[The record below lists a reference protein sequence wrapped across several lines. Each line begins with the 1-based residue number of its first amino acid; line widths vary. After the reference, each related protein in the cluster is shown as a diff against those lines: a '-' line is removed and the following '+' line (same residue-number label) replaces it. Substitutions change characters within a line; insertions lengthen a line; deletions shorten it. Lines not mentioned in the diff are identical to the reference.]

1 MIDCMGDSRPDR
13 ENSQVSARKET
24 SDGMTRIEGLG
35 KKERREM
42 EGMEMQGEQMRLEFE
57 SRSENEQFAR
67 MVVAAF
73 MLKCNP
79 TVEELEDVKTAVSEA
94 VTNCIIHGYENE
106 VHTIRLAAAL
116 DGTWLTVTVEDDG
129 VGIPDIEKAME
140 PMYTTKPQLDRSG
153 MGFSFMEAF
162 MDELHVVSREGRGTS
177 VRMRKKIGSDRAE
190 SGNASDGSCNR
201 TD

>member
-1 MIDCMGDSRPDR
+1 MM
-13 ENSQVSARKET
+13 K
-24 SDGMTRIEGLG
+24 
-35 KKERREM
+35 M
-42 EGMEMQGEQMRLEFE
+42 EGQEMQEEQMRLEFE
-57 SRSENEQFAR
+57 SRSENEKFAR

-106 VHTIRLAAAL
+106 IHTIRLTAAL
-116 DGTWLTVTVEDDG
+116 DGAWLTVTVEDDG

-162 MDELHVVSREGRGTS
+162 MDELHVVSGQGRGTS

-190 SGNASDGSCNR
+190 SGKACDGSCNR

>member
-1 MIDCMGDSRPDR
+1 MQSLTNEKINDNTGLTAEEAEARRLAQLRARLNSR
-13 ENSQVSARKET
+13 ELAE
-24 SDGMTRIEGLG
+24 E
-35 KKERREM
+35 
-42 EGMEMQGEQMRLEFE
+42 
-57 SRSENEQFAR
+57 FAR

-106 VHTIRLAAAL
+106 IHTIRLTAAL
-116 DGTWLTVTVEDDG
+116 DGAWLTVTVEDDG

-162 MDELHVVSREGRGTS
+162 MDRLEVESSPGNGTRVHM
-177 VRMRKKIGSDRAE
+177 VRKIGSREA
-190 SGNASDGSCNR
+190 
-201 TD
+201 

>member
-1 MIDCMGDSRPDR
+1 MKM
-13 ENSQVSARKET
+13 
-24 SDGMTRIEGLG
+24 EGL
-35 KKERREM
+35 ER
-42 EGMEMQGEQMRLEFE
+42 QGEQMRLEFE
-57 SRSENEQFAR
+57 SRSENEKFAR

-106 VHTIRLAAAL
+106 IHTIRLTAAL
-116 DGTWLTVTVEDDG
+116 DGAWLTVTVEDDG

-162 MDELHVVSREGRGTS
+162 MDQVEVESEPNHGTLVTMKKFIGR
-177 VRMRKKIGSDRAE
+177 
-190 SGNASDGSCNR
+190 
-201 TD
+201 

>member
-1 MIDCMGDSRPDR
+1 MM
-13 ENSQVSARKET
+13 K
-24 SDGMTRIEGLG
+24 
-35 KKERREM
+35 M
-42 EGMEMQGEQMRLEFE
+42 EGQEMQGEQMRLEFE
-57 SRSENEQFAR
+57 SRSENEKFAR

-106 VHTIRLAAAL
+106 IHTIRLTAAL
-116 DGTWLTVTVEDDG
+116 DGAWLTVTVEDDG

-162 MDELHVVSREGRGTS
+162 MDEVIVESEPGKGTAVTMKKHIGR
-177 VRMRKKIGSDRAE
+177 
-190 SGNASDGSCNR
+190 
-201 TD
+201 

>member
-1 MIDCMGDSRPDR
+1 M
-13 ENSQVSARKET
+13 K
-24 SDGMTRIEGLG
+24 
-35 KKERREM
+35 M
-42 EGMEMQGEQMRLEFE
+42 EGQEMQGEQMRLEFE
-57 SRSENEQFAR
+57 SRSENEKFAR
-67 MVVAAF
+67 MGVAAF

-106 VHTIRLAAAL
+106 IHTIRLAAAL
-116 DGTWLTVTVEDDG
+116 DGAWLTVTVEDDG

-162 MDELHVVSREGRGTS
+162 MDVVEVESSPGKGTR
-177 VRMRKKIGSDRAE
+177 VVMKKEIR
-190 SGNASDGSCNR
+190 
-201 TD
+201 